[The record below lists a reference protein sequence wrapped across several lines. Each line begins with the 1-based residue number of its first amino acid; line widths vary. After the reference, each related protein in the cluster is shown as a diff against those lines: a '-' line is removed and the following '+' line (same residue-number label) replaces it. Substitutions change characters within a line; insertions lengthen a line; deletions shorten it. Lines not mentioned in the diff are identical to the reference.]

1 MRLLTRILLPMA
13 LLGILFTSCGNRQKN
28 NVAESATESVSES
41 VTDQYH
47 GAINKYLTDV
57 IGKGYA
63 TGELTIP
70 YSDYCSIDNSSAEDI
85 QVWGDF
91 WVENYNVSGDSLLFV
106 SGGNH
111 SGKMHIKKASGGQ
124 FFVVGFDAVG
134 DGSEY
139 LPTAKAIFGDRF
151 EEFQKAYSDNEAR
164 EEIRKA
170 AIAKFVKK
178 NNLAVKYYKDY
189 GWPAVQIPS
198 LNE

>member
-1 MRLLTRILLPMA
+1 MKLTTKILLPMA
-13 LLGILFTSCGNRQKN
+13 LMGILFTSCGNRQKKA
-28 NVAESATESVSES
+28 VAESATESVNN
-41 VTDQYH
+41 QYFD
-47 GAINKYLTDV
+47 AINKYLTDI

-63 TGELTIP
+63 TGEVTIP
-70 YSDYCSIDNSSAEDI
+70 YSDYCSIDDSSAEDI
-85 QVWGDF
+85 QVFGDF

-151 EEFQKAYSDNEAR
+151 DDFQKAYSDNEAR
-164 EEIRKA
+164 EEIRKS
-170 AIAKFVKK
+170 AISEFVKK

-189 GWPAVQIPS
+189 GWPAVQ
-198 LNE
+198 L

>member
-1 MRLLTRILLPMA
+1 MKLTTKILLPMA
-13 LLGILFTSCGNRQKN
+13 LMGILFTSCGNRQKKA
-28 NVAESATESVSES
+28 VAESATESVNN
-41 VTDQYH
+41 QYFD
-47 GAINKYLTDV
+47 AINKYLTDI

-63 TGELTIP
+63 TGEVTIP
-70 YSDYCSIDNSSAEDI
+70 YSDYCSIDDSSAEDI
-85 QVWGDF
+85 QVFGDF

-164 EEIRKA
+164 EEIRKS
-170 AIAKFVKK
+170 AISEFVKK

-189 GWPAVQIPS
+189 GWPAVQ
-198 LNE
+198 L

>member
-1 MRLLTRILLPMA
+1 MKLTFKILLPMS

-28 NVAESATESVSES
+28 AVAESASESATESVNN
-41 VTDQYH
+41 QYFD
-47 GAINKYLTDV
+47 AINKYLTDIV
-57 IGKGYA
+57 GKGYA
-63 TGELTIP
+63 SGEVTIP
-70 YSDYCSIDNSSAEDI
+70 YSDYCFIDDSSAQDI
-85 QVWGDF
+85 QVLGDF

-111 SGKMHIKKASGGQ
+111 SGKMHIKKDSEGK
-124 FFVVGFDAVG
+124 FSVVGFDPVG

-164 EEIRKA
+164 EEIRKS
-170 AIAKFVKK
+170 AISEFVKK

-189 GWPAVQIPS
+189 GWPAVQ
-198 LNE
+198 L

>member
-1 MRLLTRILLPMA
+1 MKLTIKILLPMA
-13 LLGILFTSCGNRQKN
+13 LMGIFFTSCGNRQKKAVAES
-28 NVAESATESVSES
+28 VAESATESVNN
-41 VTDQYH
+41 QYFD
-47 GAINKYLTDV
+47 AINKYLTDI

-63 TGELTIP
+63 TGEVTIP
-70 YSDYCSIDNSSAEDI
+70 YSDYCSIDDSSAEDI
-85 QVWGDF
+85 QVFGDF

-124 FFVVGFDAVG
+124 FYVAGFDAVG

-151 EEFQKAYSDNEAR
+151 DDFQKAYSDNKAR
-164 EEIRKA
+164 EEIRKS
-170 AIAKFVKK
+170 AISEFVKK

-189 GWPAVQIPS
+189 GWPAVQ
-198 LNE
+198 L

>member
-1 MRLLTRILLPMA
+1 MKLTIKILLPMA
-13 LLGILFTSCGNRQKN
+13 LMGILFTSCGNRQKKA
-28 NVAESATESVSES
+28 VAESATESVNN
-41 VTDQYH
+41 QYFD
-47 GAINKYLTDV
+47 AINKYLTDI

-63 TGELTIP
+63 TGEVTIP
-70 YSDYCSIDNSSAEDI
+70 YSDYCSIDDSSAEDI
-85 QVWGDF
+85 QVFGDF

-164 EEIRKA
+164 EEIRKS
-170 AIAKFVKK
+170 AIAEFVQK

-189 GWPAVQIPS
+189 GWPAVQ
-198 LNE
+198 L

>member
-1 MRLLTRILLPMA
+1 MKLTTKILLPMA
-13 LLGILFTSCGNRQKN
+13 LMGILFTSCGNRQKKA
-28 NVAESATESVSES
+28 VAESATESVNN
-41 VTDQYH
+41 QYFD
-47 GAINKYLTDV
+47 AINKYLTDI

-63 TGELTIP
+63 TGEVTIP
-70 YSDYCSIDNSSAEDI
+70 YSDYCSIDDSSAEDI
-85 QVWGDF
+85 QVFGDF

-151 EEFQKAYSDNEAR
+151 DDFQKAYSDNKAR
-164 EEIRKA
+164 EEIRKS
-170 AIAKFVKK
+170 AISEFVKK

-189 GWPAVQIPS
+189 GWPAVQ
-198 LNE
+198 L

>member
-1 MRLLTRILLPMA
+1 MKLTTKILLPMA
-13 LLGILFTSCGNRQKN
+13 LMGILFTSCGNRQKKA
-28 NVAESATESVSES
+28 VAESATESVNN
-41 VTDQYH
+41 QYFD
-47 GAINKYLTDV
+47 AINKYLTDI

-63 TGELTIP
+63 TGEVTIP
-70 YSDYCSIDNSSAEDI
+70 YSDYCSIDDSSAEDI
-85 QVWGDF
+85 QVFGDF

-164 EEIRKA
+164 EETRKA
-170 AIAKFVKK
+170 AISEFVKK

-189 GWPAVQIPS
+189 GWPAVQ
-198 LNE
+198 L

>member
-1 MRLLTRILLPMA
+1 MKLTIKILLPMA
-13 LLGILFTSCGNRQKN
+13 LMGILFTSCGNRQKKA
-28 NVAESATESVSES
+28 VAESSTESVNN
-41 VTDQYH
+41 QYFD
-47 GAINKYLTDV
+47 AINKYLTDI

-63 TGELTIP
+63 TGEVTIP
-70 YSDYCSIDNSSAEDI
+70 YSDYCSIDDSSAEDI
-85 QVWGDF
+85 QVFGDF
-91 WVENYNVSGDSLLFV
+91 WVENYIVSGDSLLFV

-151 EEFQKAYSDNEAR
+151 DDFQKAYSDNEAR
-164 EEIRKA
+164 EEIRKS
-170 AIAKFVKK
+170 AISEFVKK

-189 GWPAVQIPS
+189 GWPAVQ
-198 LNE
+198 L

>member
-1 MRLLTRILLPMA
+1 MKLTIKILLPMA
-13 LLGILFTSCGNRQKN
+13 LMGILFTSCGNRQKKA
-28 NVAESATESVSES
+28 VAESATESVNN
-41 VTDQYH
+41 QYFD
-47 GAINKYLTDV
+47 AINKYLTDI

-63 TGELTIP
+63 TGEVTIP
-70 YSDYCSIDNSSAEDI
+70 YSDYCSIDDSSAEDI
-85 QVWGDF
+85 QVFGDF

-164 EEIRKA
+164 EEIRKS
-170 AIAKFVKK
+170 AISEFVKK

-189 GWPAVQIPS
+189 GWPAVQ
-198 LNE
+198 L

>member
-13 LLGILFTSCGNRQKN
+13 
-28 NVAESATESVSES
+28 
-41 VTDQYH
+41 
-47 GAINKYLTDV
+47 

-70 YSDYCSIDNSSAEDI
+70 YSDYCSIDDSSAEDI

-106 SGGNH
+106 SGGKH
-111 SGKMHIKKASGGQ
+111 AGKMHIKKDSEGQ
-124 FFVVGFDAVG
+124 FLVVGFDAVG

-164 EEIRKA
+164 EEIRKSA
-170 AIAKFVKK
+170 LAEFVRK